1 MNNNPLYQQ
10 MSKQSNGMQGFM
22 QRFQQFR
29 QSMTGDPQQQIQQL
43 MNSGKI
49 TQAQYNNAYQMA
61 TQMMRMLNGG
71 T

>member
-1 MNNNPLYQQ
+1 MSNNPLYQQ
-10 MSKQSNGMQGFM
+10 MNKQNNGMQGFM

-29 QSMTGDPQQQIQQL
+29 QVMTGDPQQQIQQL